1 MLYLSFFIQSQA
13 YIALIRNDVQSFSV
27 ILTQLTFS
35 AIFTDL
41 GVLTLSQYYGN
52 YHTTTM

>member
-13 YIALIRNDVQSFSV
+13 YVALIRNDVQSFSV

-41 GVLTLSQYYGN
+41 GVLTSSQCYGN
-52 YHTTTM
+52 YHTTIM